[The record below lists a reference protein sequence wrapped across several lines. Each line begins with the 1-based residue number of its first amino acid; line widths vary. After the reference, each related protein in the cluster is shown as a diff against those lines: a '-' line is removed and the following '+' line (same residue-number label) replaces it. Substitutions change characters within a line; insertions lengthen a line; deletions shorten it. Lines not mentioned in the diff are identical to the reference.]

1 MITADLYR
9 KLAKQYG
16 TPLYVYSEKSIRDQF
31 ARLEKA
37 LTGLTHLICMAVKAN
52 SNLSILKL
60 VKDLGA
66 GFDVVSEGELRRVIA
81 VGGDPKKIVF
91 AGVGKT
97 KEEISYALSQ
107 GLRMFNVE
115 SPAELRLIAA
125 TAKELGKVAPI
136 SFRINPDVSV
146 DLHPYIATGLRTSK
160 FGMPV
165 AEALK
170 VWEEFKNSP
179 ELSLVGIDCHIGS
192 NINEI
197 DPLKL
202 AYSRILEAAQE
213 FERRGAK
220 LRYLDIGGGLGVSY
234 SGHYDPLDI
243 EKWSPALKSVV
254 SGAKYEIVVEPGKF
268 LVAEA
273 GALVTQVLF
282 LKTNYEHR
290 FAIVDAGMNDLIRPA
305 LYEAYHKIELVTVDR
320 RPLGQELR
328 EVDVVGPVCE
338 TGCFFARSRALPPL
352 VEGDLLVI
360 RDAGAY
366 GFTMA
371 SNYNSRRLPA
381 EVMIGLGGEA
391 RLIRRREAYEE
402 LWRNE
407 C

>member
-1 MITADLYR
+1 MITADTYR
-9 KLAKQYG
+9 KLAKQFG
-16 TPLYVYSEKSIRDQF
+16 TPLYVYSEASIREQF
-31 ARLEKA
+31 TRLDRA
-37 LTGLTHLICMAVKAN
+37 LGKLPHLICLAVKAN
-52 SNLSILKL
+52 SNLAILRL
-60 VKDLGA
+60 VSESGG
-66 GFDVVSEGELRRVIA
+66 GFDVVSEGEFRRVLA
-81 VGGDPKKIVF
+81 AGGDSKKIVF

-97 KEEISYALSQ
+97 KDEISYALSQ

-115 SPAELRLIAA
+115 SPSELRLIA
-125 TAKELGKVAPI
+125 TVAKEMGKVAPV

-170 VWEEFKNSP
+170 IWEEFKDSP
-179 ELSLVGIDCHIGS
+179 QLSLVGVDCHIGS

-234 SGHYDPLDI
+234 SGHYDPLDLD
-243 EKWSPALKSVV
+243 KWSAALKSVV
-254 SGAKYEIVVEPGKF
+254 SATNYEIIVEPGKF

-273 GALVTQVLF
+273 GSLVAQVLF

-305 LYEAYHKIELVTVDR
+305 LYEAYHKIELVTADG
-320 RPLGQELR
+320 RPTGAELR

-338 TGCFFARSRALPPL
+338 TGCFFAKSRALPPL
-352 VEGDLLVI
+352 TEGDLLVI

-381 EVMIGLGGEA
+381 EVMINLNGEA
-391 RLIRRREAYEE
+391 RLIRRREAYAE